1 MANAAVP
8 IETLVFND
16 IEDAVRRALLDRL
29 RPELLEDF
37 LANVDWSKQD
47 RAGQPIRETLGL
59 LEQCATEYAESNLSE
74 AEYREQLL
82 GILPADERLQPAARK

>member
-1 MANAAVP
+1 MTNAAVP
-8 IETLVFND
+8 IETLAR
-16 IEDAVRRALLDRL
+16 EDVEKVVRKALRGGL
-29 RPELLEDF
+29 RPGVLDDF
-37 LANVDWSKQD
+37 LANVDWSNQD

-59 LEQCATEYAESNLSE
+59 LEQCATEYAESDLSE